1 MSKPGDYSK
10 ASSLN
15 VEELRAQARKTLGEL
30 AAIDPNNVICMMGI
44 VIYADGGIK
53 MLVDRS
59 TADPEDKTEVRMHGF
74 ALGNDT
80 DIARMFVSLAE
91 TVKNGIVAVNTPQDN
106 SSEVKH

>member
-10 ASSLN
+10 ASSLD
-15 VEELRAQARKTLGEL
+15 VKELQAQAKKTLGEL
-30 AAIDPNNVICMMGI
+30 AAIDPNNVICMMGM
-44 VIYADGGIK
+44 VVYADGGIK
-53 MLVDRS
+53 LLMES
-59 TADPEDKTEVRMHGF
+59 AEHDPEGKTEVRMHGF